1 MTSLPDF
8 LLSIAKAA
16 VQTEEHPGSICIIIK
31 RPYTHLEDELRRA
44 FEGQEDV
51 KIVVDRRYEKRR
63 VGQQP
68 VSEDRRRADRRKR
81 NEPLVEAVI
90 FV

>member
-1 MTSLPDF
+1 VTSLPDF

-16 VQTEEHPGSICIIIK
+16 VPPEKHPGSMCIIIK
-31 RPYTHLEDELRRA
+31 RPYTHLEDEL
-44 FEGQEDV
+44 
-51 KIVVDRRYEKRR
+51 
-63 VGQQP
+63 
-68 VSEDRRRADRRKR
+68 KR

>member
-16 VQTEEHPGSICIIIK
+16 VPPEKHPGSMCIIIK
-31 RPYTHLEDELRRA
+31 RPYTHLEDELRRT

-51 KIVVDRRYEKRR
+51 KISVDRRYGERR
-63 VGQQP
+63 VSEQP

>member
-16 VQTEEHPGSICIIIK
+16 VPPEKHPGSICIIIK
-31 RPYTHLEDELRRA
+31 RPYTHLEDELRRT

-51 KIVVDRRYEKRR
+51 KIVVDRRYEERR
-63 VGQQP
+63 VGRQP
-68 VSEDRRRADRRKR
+68 VSEDRRGADRRKKKD
-81 NEPLVEAVI
+81 PLVEAII

>member
-16 VQTEEHPGSICIIIK
+16 VPPEKHPGSICIIIK
-31 RPYTHLEDELRRA
+31 RPYTHLEDELRRT

-51 KIVVDRRYEKRR
+51 KIVADRRYGERR
-63 VGQQP
+63 VGQQQI
-68 VSEDRRRADRRKR
+68 SEDRRRADRRKEK
-81 NEPLVEAVI
+81 EPLVEAVI

>member
-16 VQTEEHPGSICIIIK
+16 VPPEKGPGSMCIIIK
-31 RPYTHLEDELRRA
+31 RPYTHLEDELRRT

-51 KIVVDRRYEKRR
+51 KIVVDRRYGERR
-63 VGQQP
+63 VSQQP
-68 VSEDRRRADRRKR
+68 VSEDRRRADRRKTK
-81 NEPLVEAVI
+81 ESLVEAVI

>member
-1 MTSLPDF
+1 VTSLPDF

-16 VQTEEHPGSICIIIK
+16 VPPEKHPGSICIIIK
-31 RPYTHLEDELRRA
+31 RPYTHLEDELRRT

-51 KIVVDRRYEKRR
+51 KIVVDRRYGERR
-63 VGQQP
+63 ASRQP
-68 VSEDRRRADRRKR
+68 VSEDRRGADRRKKKD
-81 NEPLVEAVI
+81 PLVEAII

>member
-1 MTSLPDF
+1 VTSLPDF

-16 VQTEEHPGSICIIIK
+16 VPPKKDPGSMCIIIK
-31 RPYTHLEDELRRA
+31 RPYTHLEDELRRT

-51 KIVVDRRYEKRR
+51 KIVVDRRSGERR
-63 VGQQP
+63 VSQQP
-68 VSEDRRRADRRKR
+68 VSEDRRRADRRKKK
-81 NEPLVEAVI
+81 EPLVEAVI

>member
-16 VQTEEHPGSICIIIK
+16 VPPERHPGSMCIIIR
-31 RPYTHLEDELRRA
+31 RPYTHLENELRRT
-44 FEGQEDV
+44 FKGQEDV
-51 KIVVDRRYEKRR
+51 KIVVDKRHGERR
-63 VGQQP
+63 VSQQP
-68 VSEDRRRADRRKR
+68 ISEDRRLADRRKKK
-81 NEPLVEAVI
+81 EPLVEAVI